1 MSGTAGLRFWLTE
14 GRQTFGQIP
23 GSILRRYRARP
34 LRTTAQVSVL
44 LAVVLYPVLYTL
56 VLVPLGRVTFPLPVP
71 DLTGATFMIIFAIL
85 SLGLNMVV
93 GLAGLLDLGYVAFYA
108 IGAYVAAFLA
118 SPHWSGMSIVLFSD
132 AASGSQGLHISFF
145 ILIWVAAI
153 VAAVAGATLG
163 APTLRLRGDYLAI
176 VTLAFGE
183 IVPVVFRN
191 LDAVSISLGPIQIVD
206 ANITGGALGINPID
220 QPNLFGIEFGAV
232 SGGNAY
238 WLGLVLIV
246 VVLVFSRNL
255 TRSRLGRAWM
265 AIRED
270 ERAARMMGVN
280 TVRTKLLAFAM
291 GAAIGGVGGAFQASY
306 LGATSSDFFQFSTSI
321 LVLCMVIL
329 GGMGNA
335 RGVLV
340 GGALLQWVNLT
351 LLVWLGDR
359 VNDIG
364 RVTGIPVLADLV
376 LARYNF
382 LLFGL
387 LLVVMMNVR
396 PEGLIPNRQR
406 QAEFHEDQPPD
417 MASRAES

>member
-1 MSGTAGLRFWLTE
+1 MRLWLTE
-14 GRQTFGQIP
+14 GRQTFGHVP
-23 GSILRRYRARP
+23 GSILRLFRARP
-34 LRTTAQVSVL
+34 VRTSVQASIL
-44 LAVVLYPVLYTL
+44 LAVLLYPVLYNV
-56 VLVPLGRVTFPLPVP
+56 VLVPLGRATMPLPVP

-118 SPHWSGMSIVLFSD
+118 SPHWAGLSIVLFSD
-132 AASGSQGLHISFF
+132 APAGSQGLHISFF
-145 ILIWVAAI
+145 ILIWVAAV

-191 LDAVSISLGPIQIVD
+191 LNAVSISLGPIQIVD
-206 ANITGGALGINPID
+206 ANITGGPLGINPID
-220 QPNLFGIEFGAV
+220 QPNLFGIEFGSV

-238 WLGLVLIV
+238 WLGLVLIA
-246 VVLVFSRNL
+246 VVLVFCRNL
-255 TRSRLGRAWM
+255 TGSRLGRAWM

-280 TVRTKLLAFAM
+280 TIRTKLLAFAM

-340 GGALLQWVNLT
+340 GGAILQWVNLT

-387 LLVVMMNVR
+387 LLVIMMNIR

-406 QAEFHEDQPPD
+406 RAEFHDDEPTGLAPQAD
-417 MASRAES
+417 S